1 MTTLVSAV
9 ATNFTPSVGTF
20 SVQCTGGDARLDRR
34 QTSGAAWATAGYI
47 YNGQSFVVD
56 NPVGGADY
64 RFTTMAGT
72 PVVQADQ

>member
-9 ATNFTPSVGTF
+9 ATTFTPATGTF

-34 QTSGAAWATAGYI
+34 QTAGAAWTAVGYI
-47 YNGQSFVVD
+47 SNGQAFVVK
-56 NPVGGADY
+56 NPVAAQDY
-64 RFTTMAGT
+64 RFTTIGGT